1 MNDFI
6 YYKLGEKTAKVP
18 VDKQAEFE
26 SKAPTAKILY
36 TYKGKNVSVPLDARD
51 EFISKAGA
59 ENLTYSY
66 YDDNNEYSLDMST
79 RKIFGNS
86 ETVKDSKPTIKE
98 SGTHEDASAKD
109 DKTSIFETIGKGVGA
124 AGVGTAKLALD
135 LGRAAWNTSV
145 IGGAA
150 NKIKQWMNPEYGS
163 MDERLRDESN
173 PLTRASMNL
182 GELQERL
189 SREADPTGGQM
200 GFGELLKEGKVGMA
214 LQKALGSGLES
225 LPMMVAAGTG
235 VGSLVYGAALAAG
248 TYADET
254 RDNPEI
260 PAWKRGINSIGSA
273 ALEMAVEKIGGPLKN
288 LGGKAAKEITEET
301 ATEILKNFAK
311 EGTET
316 VSKRIFNTLK
326 NIGKE
331 GLEEGGEEL
340 LTSFGNDALGEA
352 LDLIDGDKD
361 YGIRAQWEQMK
372 EQDPNADLGDFAKSK
387 AKEYFDAF
395 LGGALSGMEISG
407 TVQGINAAA
416 TPKNDMQR
424 RYDLG
429 ASLDYQDMYDAD
441 EVVKESA
448 DIAAKSFED
457 KDGKSSISREF
468 LDGLSA
474 DETYNLSRSDEFSNE
489 QRIALRN
496 LAGAKAMQNGL
507 NDKLDTRLDA
517 EIASA
522 RAKIEKASNED
533 GSIVVGIYNNSP
545 VYVKGAVVKNETVTL
560 PNGNDGPVIIVDPKT
575 GEETTVN
582 SKDVSSATSD
592 SYSNFFSNVE
602 EGLRLREQERRNTAR
617 NTMSLKAKY
626 NAIKPY
632 VGKKI
637 MVDLGNGIIEV
648 GVQQILPESGEVLV
662 KGKKG
667 DLGGNAI
674 EKIGIG
680 AFYDSIARDDA
691 GNPMFAEG
699 EIETEVE
706 PGDTT
711 VEAPQEAG
719 VSEEDDFRDTVAPIL
734 INGVPVEVEVVS
746 QDNATNRIVYRYT
759 DENGQERTGTASIGE
774 FKTALQKAQEYKP
787 EEPIAPEVPTEAP
800 TVEATTE
807 PTPTPAP
814 TDVPTEIE
822 PIAEEINWDALFE
835 QDQEAF
841 FAELQKQFGEE
852 TLDILNDFVSAA
864 QEELD
869 SLNKKKRSS
878 NPNDIL
884 ATRKQKAA
892 LQKRIDAY
900 NQMIARLTPAPETP
914 VVEEPT
920 SETPVE
926 TTPTEWP
933 TVEPAHTE
941 PVEETPVTEVPTDG
955 KSENGFEFNKH
966 NVCTNPEVISVP
978 SVKKGWAVM
987 NEVRLA
993 EFNGKWG
1000 SAIDAH
1006 TGTGGVGIPLTKSDC
1021 KFDTK
1026 EEAIADAYKALVG
1039 YRASRNGDTGL
1050 KDLDNLIK
1058 HLEKEYPF
1066 VKEAATP
1073 TEPAETTLAPQPAP
1087 AEPITTEN
1095 GFVIVDKV
1103 ITNPEVIEMPNT
1115 PEGDANRIFIGEYN
1129 GKWTYGA
1136 EALMDNGS
1144 WGMTPQMRIENAKYD
1159 TREEAIKA
1167 AISFLENQ
1175 WRDKRKNAG
1184 STALDAFVQYVKENY
1199 LPKASETNGD
1209 SVSLNTEP
1217 TVESNGEQGSEVN
1230 DGSERHSSTHGSKL
1244 SYDRGTE
1251 DDSEKIERVRGSE
1264 VNQGERIEDKY
1275 PPRKGNASRQLLMDT
1290 FKFTSVSPGVSQKNL
1305 NDIYDFLMEMS
1316 KLLGISPT
1324 SIGQGQTLGLGVLG
1338 ESVTDKYATYEY
1350 KYYRGGIISSP
1361 YMRFKNSLLSS
1372 VAHEWWHSLDQALS
1386 YYETGKGI
1394 MPASK
1399 AASSE
1404 FSGRPEVLSAV
1415 KDIIDAI
1422 KNSGHIER
1430 LDKELADN
1438 STALSKSK
1446 LDTELAARFFEG
1458 YIKAKFAELGIN
1470 VNGFVPAKT
1479 NNPTEEEVK
1488 QVIPAFDKL
1497 FDILKEKEGKKEGS
1511 TILYHI
1517 GEMMEQNNEAKNQ
1530 LGALVA
1536 DWIQQGGNF
1545 VVMDNEA
1552 MLNALEESGNARMLE
1567 TPDGAIYG
1575 FVKDGVVYLNPSLL
1589 NANTSIHEYT
1599 HLWDNALMQLNRPLW
1614 EKGKALMKK
1623 TALWKEV
1630 VNDPNYADIKD
1641 NEDLVAS
1648 EVHSRLVGAEGAKRL
1663 EQLEQEAREKGLTKG
1678 AKDLSILGRLREW
1691 LNEAAKWLKDTFS
1704 VWSKEEIDAVS
1715 LDDFLNMP
1723 LRDLA
1728 NFTALPQTESGQI
1741 TNENGDLV
1749 ANNNGNGHIQFS
1761 ISTWREG
1768 GRDYLANW
1776 LANDKTLA
1784 EDEKADILAR
1794 MDEFYENAQKYTDV
1808 YVPFG
1813 TWSEAAVKYDKDG
1826 NPLMSV
1832 IKANGDYSMN
1842 LDFSLVCKKRRPLN
1856 MLLRELINRN
1866 AFASYTLRERELAE
1880 INWILQEHGFEVACA
1895 LCFVDAKRF
1904 RVTGVADVFATLY
1917 NRFVKAL
1924 APDGAQI
1931 AHFNY
1936 SNNPNVEAVENGI
1949 DTMSD
1954 EQLNWKKFDALAK
1967 KYGPKT
1973 VEGKVA
1979 KFLRENPSQ
1988 RRLVDATD
1996 FIDANGFEAVKEGNP
2011 TLLSLYNSK
2020 KGTGGPKASFGDVQY
2035 LNDILKKEKSFDVE
2049 KAYAVGGVRLQSF
2062 SDFVPHM
2069 YFDYM
2074 QLFAELAAKKLPAH
2088 AYTKEVLFAKIFGM
2102 TGIKINMSLV
2112 PSVVEGGV
2120 APGLDANGNY
2130 AWADAIKDKDGNVIQ
2145 QAQSFPFDEAMAIQ
2159 NAEGYSKNC
2168 GVIAVGISDAHI
2180 LKMLNDPNIP
2190 FIIPYHKSSL
2200 NAIVARMTN
2209 IDQYKDY
2216 TNVQNTRKADGTK
2229 LAKGTPDFNFNAYLR
2244 ENPEATPQ
2252 QAAQAYLDWCKEHN
2266 YRPKFSQFASHP
2278 NYYKLLQDFNTI
2290 DAVTGEYTPQGAV
2303 TMTFPTEQSE
2313 FGNVESLIQQG
2324 LQEDAELEE
2333 KMSSEISS
2341 IADKVI
2347 DRLKE
2352 IEKEPKLSEKKY
2364 AEQMAKL
2371 ADERQAKISAM
2382 ANVTAEEYGDGIL
2395 SRSGDITPEMDAA
2408 YMEAVE
2414 RGDME
2419 TAQRMV
2425 NEAADKYLNE
2435 MLLPDDSDE
2444 VGFKYH
2450 RGPAPTKTFK
2460 RYAVFNVSKDG
2471 FRAAY
2476 AGNAN
2481 PTPVGV
2487 WLDAQNLQSYT
2498 SDMVQFDDGTFAT
2511 YIAGDTGAA
2520 TNTKFSP
2527 EKAEELG
2534 VKGGQRWL
2542 LERGGKHS
2550 SDVPNFSQMNL
2561 KTNENGE
2568 KVSSAKDG
2576 ALPHNK
2582 LIFEI
2587 EYGISEDGNLTDYV
2601 RENGRMMKGK
2611 NQGLA
2616 KIGENQYYDFKTNP
2630 NAVGNWGIGGTFRI
2644 TRLVPHSEVV
2654 SVTEQY
2660 KKDAIAEANRL
2671 YENGEIS
2678 KKDRDARVKSAE
2690 SIQVQKWVGGYN
2702 PADFGLSEDVVSQMA
2717 EEGSKMKLTDPVTY
2731 DDNGNII
2738 PLSDRFNPEKK
2749 DIRYRKADAQNA
2761 AVDYLAGEPRSRVI
2775 ENAVNEEAAKLGVTV
2790 TYKTRSE
2797 MPNGHKN
2804 DKGYYNTKTG
2814 EIVICP
2820 ENNASISDA
2829 IQTILHEAVAH
2840 KGLRQLMGDR
2850 FDEFINRVYDA
2861 LDAETKAKVDEL
2873 AAKHYNG
2880 NKAVAMEEYM
2890 ATLAESENFA
2900 ETSAWDK
2907 IKSIFEKII
2916 NSILGRND
2924 IKIGDNE
2931 LRYILRAS
2939 YANMVNPRNMETIEG
2954 WAKDT
2959 NMREEYKINEA
2970 TPEILSRTG
2979 IDPTEAA
2986 SETAKQVYGRVIQDN
3001 WNEFQRQF
3009 QDDKQPVRIAIDAI
3023 QQETGNVPIED
3034 YENYILISNQASS
3047 RSRVE
3052 IDKFARKYYSPI
3064 IDKTNRIIDK
3074 ILEKRGFNIKDE
3086 AKRAEVYAEIR
3097 QYLIAKHG
3105 LERNA
3110 YYQATKT
3117 KIVDG
3122 EEVPDIRDYSGLTA
3136 LFGMDKKQFR
3146 EAEAEAERLV
3156 ESFEA
3161 EMGDMTAE
3169 LWKKINAA
3177 TNKTLRHSYECGMI
3191 SRQQYNEIKGMFQ
3204 YYIPLRGFDE
3214 TTAEDVYSYARF
3226 EGNRFNP
3233 AVVKTG
3239 GRTSLADDPLAIIMN
3254 MAESEIAQ
3262 GNKNRAKQ
3270 ALYNYILNRPI
3281 VDADGNQR
3289 QNTLMQIEDVW
3300 YMKDADG
3307 TYSIA
3312 APNHEIGE
3320 TYEEFENKIQALAE
3334 KDMAKKSK
3342 RGHVDVGMRFQKRT
3356 NENAHYIYLKVNGV
3370 EKAIYI
3376 NGDPKAAEAV
3386 NGSYKAKPM
3395 YGEGKMRDINRL
3407 LSSTFTNYSLEFTAR
3422 NYFRDMI
3429 YSHINIGVRES
3440 DPAYRKKFR
3449 QNWRR
3454 NNLPTMMKMLK
3465 AYRAGE
3471 FEGRLLTEDEAA
3483 FVEFMENGGQTGYT
3497 LINSVENH
3505 KKDLERAIK
3514 NMQNGIE
3521 KGGIKDSTAFKYTL
3535 GAIETLNEASEL
3547 VTRFAAFK
3555 TSRDMGRGIETSI
3568 NDAKEITVNFNTK
3581 GAQDG
3586 RGWMGMIAQ
3595 YFGWSKFFFNASV
3608 QGVQN
3613 VKAMASA
3620 NKTKFGTVVGG
3631 IIATGF
3637 FMPLITAAISELFG
3651 GDDEEEYWNIPEYD
3665 RQNNLCIVV
3674 GDSYAKIPLPI
3685 GFREIYAIG
3694 DMVAAMAFDKK
3705 FTRDFTQVGTDIA
3718 NKLASVILP
3727 INPLESAANGLSI
3740 WHTAL
3745 YAGLPSSL
3753 QFAIQNMTNIDWKG
3767 APLQKEYTYN
3777 ENDPQWMKAYASNP
3791 DWMVS
3796 LSKWCNEHINADG
3809 DFDGWD
3815 WSPEKLDNT
3824 LSNLLGGIY
3833 SLIKK
3838 SGRSISM
3845 IWNEENRNL
3854 SNIPLTGVV
3863 MGSNLDKDDSFVNNA
3878 YYDMKEYYDENIGT
3892 IERTAKAFGLSLKDV
3907 FEGDKIGAHHPK
3919 MQQIYSNR
3927 NFDWMQEWYLGDK
3940 ELKSIRDKIKRR
3952 EKKMNASENPSQELL
3967 EEIATLNGAY
3977 NTERR
3982 DFVNDMLE
3990 LD

>member
-18 VDKQAEFE
+18 VDKQSEFE
-26 SKAPTAKILY
+26 SKAPTAQILY
-36 TYKGKNVSVPLDARD
+36 TYKGKNVGVPLDVRD

-66 YDDNNEYSLDMST
+66 YDDNNEYSLDLST
-79 RKIFGNS
+79 RKILGDS

-372 EQDPNADLGDFAKSK
+372 ERDPNADLGDFAKSK

-441 EVVKESA
+441 EVVKKSA

-474 DETYNLSRSDEFSNE
+474 DETYNLSRSDEFSNK
-489 QRIALRN
+489 QRAALRN

-507 NDKLDTRLDA
+507 NDKLDKRLEDVINAARTR
-517 EIASA
+517 
-522 RAKIEKASNED
+522 IEKASNED
-533 GSIVVGIYNNSP
+533 GSVVVGMYGGRS
-545 VYVKGAVVKNETVTL
+545 VYVKGAVANNGIVTL
-560 PNGNDGPVIIVDPKT
+560 PNGKDGPMIIVDTET
-575 GEETTVN
+575 GEETTAN
-582 SKDVSSATSD
+582 SNEISSAMPD
-592 SYSNFFSNVE
+592 AASNALSIIEN
-602 EGLRLREQERRNTAR
+602 GIRLAEQERRNTAR

-706 PGDTT
+706 PEGTN
-711 VEAPQEAG
+711 VETPQEAE
-719 VSEEDDFRDTVAPIL
+719 VTEEDDFRDTVAPIL

-774 FKTALQKAQEYKP
+774 FKTALQQAQEYKP
-787 EEPIAPEVPTEAP
+787 EEPIAPEVPTEP

-807 PTPTPAP
+807 PSPAP

-822 PIAEEINWDALFE
+822 PVAEEINWDALFE
-835 QDQEAF
+835 QDPEAYF
-841 FAELQKQFGEE
+841 SELNNQFGEE
-852 TLDILNDFVSAA
+852 ATDILNEEIEAA

-869 SLNKKKRSS
+869 SLTKKRGKTQ
-878 NPNDIL
+878 NERL
-884 ATRKQKAA
+884 ANRKKKAA
-892 LQKRIDAY
+892 LQNRIEVL
-900 NQMIARLTPAPETP
+900 NGMVARLTHTVEQTTETP
-914 VVEEPT
+914 AEQTAETVAETDVEPINEPIAAPPTEEAETSEATVEPT
-920 SETPVE
+920 KTESITETAETPVE
-926 TTPTEWP
+926 EEVAPTTDEASVQNEPIEEAPATE
-933 TVEPAHTE
+933 TEQTTTE
-941 PVEETPVTEVPTDG
+941 PQTEEVVEQPPVAPNPVKNPIREAQKRE
-955 KSENGFEFNKH
+955 KS
-966 NVCTNPEVISVP
+966 
-978 SVKKGWAVM
+978 
-987 NEVRLA
+987 LA
-993 EFNGKWG
+993 TQLKR
-1000 SAIDAH
+1000 
-1006 TGTGGVGIPLTKSDC
+1006 VGISPEQKQDMA
-1021 KFDTK
+1021 FN
-1026 EEAIADAYKALVG
+1026 AGKAVG
-1039 YRASRNGDTGL
+1039 DFFA
-1050 KDLDNLIK
+1050 
-1058 HLEKEYPF
+1058 
-1066 VKEAATP
+1066 
-1073 TEPAETTLAPQPAP
+1073 
-1087 AEPITTEN
+1087 
-1095 GFVIVDKV
+1095 
-1103 ITNPEVIEMPNT
+1103 
-1115 PEGDANRIFIGEYN
+1115 
-1129 GKWTYGA
+1129 
-1136 EALMDNGS
+1136 
-1144 WGMTPQMRIENAKYD
+1144 
-1159 TREEAIKA
+1159 TREEYDAYAENATDLGDYNADFERGVEESFAKRQQN
-1167 AISFLENQ
+1167 ISNSPVNSVPLEGQSKEGENESE
-1175 WRDKRKNAG
+1175 RDTQEEELREGYNGGNG
-1184 STALDAFVQYVKENY
+1184 STPSDDEGRKEG
-1199 LPKASETNGD
+1199 ASQ
-1209 SVSLNTEP
+1209 TEA
-1217 TVESNGEQGSEVN
+1217 
-1230 DGSERHSSTHGSKL
+1230 
-1244 SYDRGTE
+1244 
-1251 DDSEKIERVRGSE
+1251 VRGSE
-1264 VNQGERIEDKY
+1264 TDQSEVTEDKY
-1275 PPRKGNASRQLLMDT
+1275 PVRNGDATPQLLIDT
-1290 FKFTSVSPGVSQKNL
+1290 FGFESISPNVGQSNL
-1305 NDIYDFLMEMS
+1305 NTVYDFMMEMS
-1316 KLLGISPT
+1316 KMLGISPK
-1324 SIGQGQTLGLGVLG
+1324 SIGHGATLGV
-1338 ESVTDKYATYEY
+1338 
-1350 KYYRGGIISSP
+1350 GILNDNARPAAQYSFRQRLDGTILEP
-1361 YMRFKNSLLSS
+1361 TLRFKNTALSS
-1372 VAHEWWHSLDQALS
+1372 IAHEWWHSLDQALS
-1386 YYETGKGI
+1386 YYETGKGVRSATNAI
-1394 MPASK
+1394 TT
-1399 AASSE
+1399 E
-1404 FSGRPEVLSAV
+1404 FTGRPETLQAV
-1415 KDIIDAI
+1415 RDVVAAI
-1422 KNSGHIER
+1422 NKSGHKDR
-1430 LDKELADN
+1430 LKRELSWDPRYLKY
-1438 STALSKSK
+1438 SLRKDEMS
-1446 LDTELAARFFEG
+1446 ARAFEE
-1458 YIKAKFAELGIN
+1458 YLKMKFAEVGID
-1470 VNGFVPAKT
+1470 VQGFSKVKSNT
-1479 NNPTEEEVK
+1479 PTAEEMA
-1488 QVIPAFDKL
+1488 VIAPAFDNL
-1497 FDILKEKEGKKEGS
+1497 FSVLKEKPGRKPDS
-1511 TILYHI
+1511 SILYRK
-1517 GEMMEQNNEAKNQ
+1517 GETIEEANERFNKQ
-1530 LGALVA
+1530 LT
-1536 DWIQQGGNF
+1536 
-1545 VVMDNEA
+1545 E
-1552 MLNALEESGNARMLE
+1552 
-1567 TPDGAIYG
+1567 
-1575 FVKDGVVYLNPSLL
+1575 YLNNGPENMVLVLGNPHGAMEMFLPRLPIVMRPRIINKASETKH
-1589 NANTSIHEYT
+1589 NV
-1599 HLWDNALMQLNRPLW
+1599 DPNALMDLPQMISEPIFVFRRNNDTIGILTEILDRDGKNVCVAIELN
-1614 EKGKALMKK
+1614 K
-1623 TALWKEV
+1623 TIQDGSNMLE
-1630 VNDPNYADIKD
+1630 VNDIRSIHGREVANIVLPIVYNETLAYTDKTKGLNWLSSASYNYQQEIDQKD
-1641 NEDLVAS
+1641 LDAAANIVKEFENPTVDYDTSARTAAQNAS
-1648 EVHSRLVGAEGAKRL
+1648 VDYLVGVQRSRAIERA
-1663 EQLEQEAREKGLTKG
+1663 
-1678 AKDLSILGRLREW
+1678 
-1691 LNEAAKWLKDTFS
+1691 
-1704 VWSKEEIDAVS
+1704 VSKE
-1715 LDDFLNMP
+1715 
-1723 LRDLA
+1723 
-1728 NFTALPQTESGQI
+1728 
-1741 TNENGDLV
+1741 
-1749 ANNNGNGHIQFS
+1749 
-1761 ISTWREG
+1761 
-1768 GRDYLANW
+1768 
-1776 LANDKTLA
+1776 
-1784 EDEKADILAR
+1784 
-1794 MDEFYENAQKYTDV
+1794 
-1808 YVPFG
+1808 
-1813 TWSEAAVKYDKDG
+1813 
-1826 NPLMSV
+1826 
-1832 IKANGDYSMN
+1832 
-1842 LDFSLVCKKRRPLN
+1842 
-1856 MLLRELINRN
+1856 
-1866 AFASYTLRERELAE
+1866 
-1880 INWILQEHGFEVACA
+1880 
-1895 LCFVDAKRF
+1895 
-1904 RVTGVADVFATLY
+1904 
-1917 NRFVKAL
+1917 
-1924 APDGAQI
+1924 
-1931 AHFNY
+1931 
-1936 SNNPNVEAVENGI
+1936 
-1949 DTMSD
+1949 
-1954 EQLNWKKFDALAK
+1954 
-1967 KYGPKT
+1967 
-1973 VEGKVA
+1973 
-1979 KFLRENPSQ
+1979 
-1988 RRLVDATD
+1988 
-1996 FIDANGFEAVKEGNP
+1996 
-2011 TLLSLYNSK
+2011 
-2020 KGTGGPKASFGDVQY
+2020 
-2035 LNDILKKEKSFDVE
+2035 
-2049 KAYAVGGVRLQSF
+2049 
-2062 SDFVPHM
+2062 
-2069 YFDYM
+2069 
-2074 QLFAELAAKKLPAH
+2074 AKKL
-2088 AYTKEVLFAKIFGM
+2088 
-2102 TGIKINMSLV
+2102 
-2112 PSVVEGGV
+2112 GV
-2120 APGLDANGNY
+2120 N
-2130 AWADAIKDKDGNVIQ
+2130 
-2145 QAQSFPFDEAMAIQ
+2145 
-2159 NAEGYSKNC
+2159 
-2168 GVIAVGISDAHI
+2168 
-2180 LKMLNDPNIP
+2180 
-2190 FIIPYHKSSL
+2190 
-2200 NAIVARMTN
+2200 
-2209 IDQYKDY
+2209 
-2216 TNVQNTRKADGTK
+2216 
-2229 LAKGTPDFNFNAYLR
+2229 
-2244 ENPEATPQ
+2244 
-2252 QAAQAYLDWCKEHN
+2252 
-2266 YRPKFSQFASHP
+2266 
-2278 NYYKLLQDFNTI
+2278 
-2290 DAVTGEYTPQGAV
+2290 
-2303 TMTFPTEQSE
+2303 
-2313 FGNVESLIQQG
+2313 
-2324 LQEDAELEE
+2324 
-2333 KMSSEISS
+2333 
-2341 IADKVI
+2341 
-2347 DRLKE
+2347 
-2352 IEKEPKLSEKKY
+2352 
-2364 AEQMAKL
+2364 
-2371 ADERQAKISAM
+2371 
-2382 ANVTAEEYGDGIL
+2382 
-2395 SRSGDITPEMDAA
+2395 
-2408 YMEAVE
+2408 
-2414 RGDME
+2414 
-2419 TAQRMV
+2419 
-2425 NEAADKYLNE
+2425 
-2435 MLLPDDSDE
+2435 
-2444 VGFKYH
+2444 
-2450 RGPAPTKTFK
+2450 
-2460 RYAVFNVSKDG
+2460 
-2471 FRAAY
+2471 
-2476 AGNAN
+2476 
-2481 PTPVGV
+2481 
-2487 WLDAQNLQSYT
+2487 
-2498 SDMVQFDDGTFAT
+2498 
-2511 YIAGDTGAA
+2511 
-2520 TNTKFSP
+2520 
-2527 EKAEELG
+2527 
-2534 VKGGQRWL
+2534 
-2542 LERGGKHS
+2542 
-2550 SDVPNFSQMNL
+2550 
-2561 KTNENGE
+2561 
-2568 KVSSAKDG
+2568 
-2576 ALPHNK
+2576 
-2582 LIFEI
+2582 
-2587 EYGISEDGNLTDYV
+2587 
-2601 RENGRMMKGK
+2601 
-2611 NQGLA
+2611 
-2616 KIGENQYYDFKTNP
+2616 
-2630 NAVGNWGIGGTFRI
+2630 
-2644 TRLVPHSEVV
+2644 
-2654 SVTEQY
+2654 
-2660 KKDAIAEANRL
+2660 
-2671 YENGEIS
+2671 
-2678 KKDRDARVKSAE
+2678 
-2690 SIQVQKWVGGYN
+2690 
-2702 PADFGLSEDVVSQMA
+2702 
-2717 EEGSKMKLTDPVTY
+2717 
-2731 DDNGNII
+2731 
-2738 PLSDRFNPEKK
+2738 
-2749 DIRYRKADAQNA
+2749 
-2761 AVDYLAGEPRSRVI
+2761 
-2775 ENAVNEEAAKLGVTV
+2775 V
-2790 TYKTRSE
+2790 TYKTREE

-2814 EIVICP
+2814 EIVVCT
-2820 ENNASISDA
+2820 ENNASINDA

-2850 FDEFINRVYDA
+2850 FDEFISRVYDA

-2880 NKAVAMEEYM
+2880 KKAVAMEEYM

-2907 IKSIFEKII
+2907 IKDIFEKII

-3136 LFGMDKKQFR
+3136 LFGMDKEQFK
-3146 EAEAEAERLV
+3146 EAEAEAERVV

-3161 EMGDMTAE
+3161 EMGDMTTE

-3320 TYEEFENKIQALAE
+3320 TYEEFENKMQALAE

-3449 QNWRR
+3449 QNWRH

-3586 RGWMGMIAQ
+3586 RGWMGMMAK

-3631 IIATGF
+3631 IVATGF

-3694 DMVAAMAFDKK
+3694 DMVAAMVFDKK

-3740 WHTAL
+3740 WHTAF

-3854 SNIPLTGVV
+3854 SNIPLTVVV

-3952 EKKMNASENPSQELL
+3952 EKKMNASENPSHELL